1 MSPSQNQKRSNHAP
15 YLSPTEPSPH
25 SYSPED
31 LLLHLT
37 HSTSP
42 DTVVETTETYDA
54 SSYESDEGYYNA
66 TQTETSQS
74 DDDEEVDMIDSS
86 LAETDPTTKALKNEL
101 NGVRSK
107 ITQIETRIATLEH
120 CMFAV
125 REREINKEY
134 EAIESGHHPKF
145 EAIHTAL
152 LAQRDKRLLLAN
164 AWLRYGKERA
174 KNLQEGMIKQAT
186 DDFKWQLKHLKLNMI
201 QDRKDK
207 IQKLKAEYNALL
219 KNPTRY
225 AQRNLKYPKMGTFP
239 RMGVFNDNSRVIESR
254 SRSSRALHASV
265 RRPANKSWIINTWL
279 GSDSDSGEAMD
290 GGNNARGPIM
300 SGRIPVERP
309 VVNHCPRSFTMDEYL
324 RRGYSD

>member
-1 MSPSQNQKRSNHAP
+1 MSPSQNQKRNRSNHAP
-15 YLSPTEPSPH
+15 YLSPTEPSPRP
-25 SYSPED
+25 YSPED

-74 DDDEEVDMIDSS
+74 DDDEEVDMLDSS
-86 LAETDPTTKALKNEL
+86 LTETDPATKALSNEL
-101 NGVRSK
+101 TGVRSK
-107 ITQIETRIATLEH
+107 ITQIETRIATLEN

-134 EAIESGHHPKF
+134 EAIEAGHHPKF
-145 EAIHTAL
+145 EAVNTAL

-174 KNLQEGMIKQAT
+174 KNLQEGM
-186 DDFKWQLKHLKLNMI
+186 WQLKHLKLSMI

-207 IQKLKAEYNALL
+207 IQKLKAEYNVLL

-225 AQRNLKYPKMGTFP
+225 APKNLKYPKMGTFP
-239 RMGVFNDNSRVIESR
+239 RMGVFDNNSRVIESR
-254 SRSSRALHASV
+254 SKTSRTLPAPVRSRLV
-265 RRPANKSWIINTWL
+265 NKSWIINAWL
-279 GSDSDSGEAMD
+279 GSDSDSGEVMD
-290 GGNNARGPIM
+290 GAKGPIM
-300 SGRIPVERP
+300 SGRMPVERP

-324 RRGYSD
+324 RRRYSD